1 MKFNY
6 SKLLGKI
13 KECGFTHENL
23 AVKIGIAHS
32 TLSAKLNNRNA
43 FTTKEIGA
51 ICKVLNIPKK
61 DVGLYFFAE

>member
-13 KECGFTHENL
+13 KECGYTQEIL
-23 AVKIGIAHS
+23 ADKIGIAIS
-32 TLSAKLNNRNA
+32 TMSAKLNNRNA

-51 ICKVLNIPKK
+51 ICKELNIPKK
-61 DVGLYFFAE
+61 DIGLYFFAE